1 MSVTFADLIAQPG
14 THKVTLAEI
23 VADQRLTFATQVSG
37 NTYSLS
43 PYLYETITLTNGR
56 QSKIA
61 KVVSAMSADGVTL
74 ALQTSLANVEAT
86 NNSFWHDT
94 ANQILYMNTGG
105 GGGTSTPPNSTV
117 ILASFTLYFGSEGQ
131 NFNGHYYEAY
141 ISAAPSVGSSNQNL
155 LSGYMTVGNGTLVFS
170 NADGFFDLVSQLYVW
185 ENNQV
190 SVLIGGG
197 DPGYPYSEFQK
208 VFVGKITDT
217 AWSLDSFTLNLRDY
231 LQDVL
236 RQIPEQTFSTA
247 TYPNLYANMAGKPI
261 PIAYGVFDVY
271 SAPDVTAIDELIAA
285 NCVRFKIAQHE
296 IVSIEGV
303 YISVDNGNTYGAAL
317 TLNGVFPAAPAS
329 ANQFNQSLSGATPAE
344 IVVNFGGGVYDNK
357 KVKVKVAFH
366 GKPTAPGSGITMVV
380 PSNVVQDLLTAYNYF
395 TSANLNLSSF
405 NLSAIN
411 SSFSV
416 SLYLNA
422 PVRTADVITKICNS
436 DLAYFFADLNGLLNY
451 VSWQPSLAATVTNVL
466 DESVILALSADFL
479 AKDHFT
485 TIQVGYGWNAKNQS
499 KYAVFTNT
507 EFINVYNQKQ
517 LKKVDTNLYLALD
530 AQSLA
535 TRLGYVHAQPFQT
548 FKIRA
553 SWAAA
558 QINTGDKI
566 ILNLKR
572 APSSTGNLSGQVF
585 EVISVV
591 RDFVAATV
599 DLIAANWHETSLKN
613 GWWTSDSAPAW
624 GAAQPSDKASSGYWT
639 YDDGYIVE
647 GDPTTLNRSNW
658 W

>member
-1 MSVTFADLIAQPG
+1 MSTTFADLIAQPG

-23 VADQRLTFATQVSG
+23 VAGQRLTFATQVSG

-43 PYLYETITLTNGR
+43 PYLYDTLNLTNGR
-56 QSKIA
+56 QSKIP
-61 KVVSAMSADGVTL
+61 KVVTSMVVDGVTL
-74 ALQTSLANVEAT
+74 TAQTSLANVEAT

-105 GGGTSTPPNSTV
+105 GGGTATPPNSTV
-117 ILASFTLYFGSEGQ
+117 IMAYFTLYFGSEGM

-141 ISAAPSVGSSNQNL
+141 ISAAPSVGSANQNL
-155 LSGYMTVGNGTLVFS
+155 LSGYMTVGNGAISFT
-170 NADGFFDLVSQLYVW
+170 NADGFFDVISQLYVW
-185 ENNQV
+185 ENNTV
-190 SVLIGGG
+190 TVLIGGG
-197 DPGYPYSEFQK
+197 DPGYPYSQFQK
-208 VFVGKITDT
+208 SFVGFVTDV
-217 AWSLDSFTLNLRDY
+217 AWALDSFTLTLRDY
-231 LQDVL
+231 IQSIL
-236 RQIPEQTFSTA
+236 RQIPEQVFTKA
-247 TYPNLYANMAGKPI
+247 TYPNMFVNAVGTPI

-271 SAPDVTAIDELIAA
+271 SAPDVTAIDEAIAA

-303 YISVDNGNTYGAAL
+303 YISNDNGNTYGAAL
-317 TLNGVFPAAPAS
+317 TLNGVFPAAPAG
-329 ANQFNQSLSGATPAE
+329 ANQFNQSLNGATPAE
-344 IVVNFGGGVYDNK
+344 IVVNLGSGVYDNK

-366 GKPTAPGSGITMVV
+366 GKPTAPGSGITMVN
-380 PSNVVQDLLTAYNYF
+380 PSNVVQDLLTTYNYF

-416 SLYLNA
+416 NLYLNA
-422 PVRTADVITKICNS
+422 PTRTADVITKICNS
-436 DLAYFFADLNGLLNY
+436 DLAFFFTDLNGLLNY
-451 VSWQPSLAATVTNVL
+451 VSWQPSLLSTVTTTF
-466 DESVILALSADFL
+466 DESAVFSLAALFAVAS
-479 AKDHFT
+479 HFT
-485 TIQVGYGWNAKNQS
+485 TIQVGYGFNAKNGS
-499 KYAVFTNT
+499 KYAVFADT
-507 EFINVYNQKQ
+507 EYVNMYNQNQ
-517 LKKVDTNLYLALD
+517 LKTVDTYLTLALD

-535 TRLGYVHAQPFQT
+535 VRLGFIHAQPFET
-548 FKIRA
+548 LTMKA

-572 APSSTGNLSGQVF
+572 APASSGNISSQVF

-591 RDFVAATV
+591 KDFVAGMV
-599 DLIAANWHETSLKN
+599 DLVVANWHETSLKN
-613 GWWTSDSAPAW
+613 GWWTLDSAPAW
-624 GAAQPSDKASSGYWT
+624 GSAQPSDKAQSGYWT

-647 GDPTTLNRSNW
+647 GNPTTLNKSLW